1 MKDFNESK
9 EVNSDSS
16 LLFNEFKERRE
27 KYSFLGSI
35 YLVVPETDRAHFL
48 LLYFT
53 SSKIRDKTCSTS
65 FCTKFYKHENDM
77 KNTWNLFQF

>member
-35 YLVVPETDRAHFL
+35 YLVVPETDRAHFQ

-53 SSKIRDKTCSTS
+53 SPKIRDKTARHHFTKGFTST
-65 FCTKFYKHENDM
+65 KM
-77 KNTWNLFQF
+77 I